1 MFDRRR
7 GGFNPNPPP
16 FFTPTQTY
24 HPSYLK
30 RDPEVVWMKSPE
42 ANKLAAAAKAK
53 ALSDFKKRFPKAD
66 MTKFKTEVSFAGHK
80 ATADVLFIEG
90 PDSWADISLIDRKDW
105 TEPMK
110 AALGLYHSG
119 GFPYQLTLDLLPKKP
134 PIPAIAFSESIP
146 KQMMVGAALNDEEQ
160 KIYVS
165 PT

>member
-7 GGFNPNPPP
+7 GGFNPNPKP

-30 RDPEVVWMKSPE
+30 RDPEVAWMKSPE

-80 ATADVLFIEG
+80 ATADVLFIKG
-90 PDSWADISLIDRKDW
+90 P
-105 TEPMK
+105 
-110 AALGLYHSG
+110 
-119 GFPYQLTLDLLPKKP
+119 
-134 PIPAIAFSESIP
+134 
-146 KQMMVGAALNDEEQ
+146 
-160 KIYVS
+160 
-165 PT
+165 